1 MQIYNSMTRKKEPFV
16 PLHEGK
22 VGIYA
27 CGPTGYNFFH
37 IGNARPFIVFDVLR
51 RYLDDI
57 RRRLPQ
63 EDNNTMEDVE
73 ARIADIFRE
82 RLSSPMM
89 VVSLASVQ
97 YAMEQLGQP
106 DDFGECPSD
115 RTGGCTGERIGEP
128 EPAPRKLYRSRSDRA
143 IAGICGGLADY
154 LRVDPLVIRLLTL
167 FLILFGGLSIW
178 IYIILWLVVPEE
190 PQSINTRK

>member
-1 MQIYNSMTRKKEPFV
+1 MKETVNVNIASQAF
-16 PLHEGK
+16 
-22 VGIYA
+22 
-27 CGPTGYNFFH
+27 T
-37 IGNARPFIVFDVLR
+37 
-51 RYLDDI
+51 LD

-115 RTGGCTGERIGEP
+115 RTGGCTGEQIGEQIGEP

>member
-1 MQIYNSMTRKKEPFV
+1 MKETVNVNIASQAFT
-16 PLHEGK
+16 LDDDA
-22 VGIYA
+22 YA
-27 CGPTGYNFFH
+27 
-37 IGNARPFIVFDVLR
+37 VLR

-106 DDFGECPSD
+106 DDSGECPSD
-115 RTGGCTGERIGEP
+115 RTGGGSE
-128 EPAPRKLYRSRSDRA
+128 SRSPLRA
-143 IAGICGGLADY
+143 NSTVRAATAPLPASAADW
-154 LRVDPLVIRLLTL
+154 PTTSESIR
-167 FLILFGGLSIW
+167 W
-178 IYIILWLVVPEE
+178 
-190 PQSINTRK
+190 

>member
-1 MQIYNSMTRKKEPFV
+1 MKETVNVNIASQAFT
-16 PLHEGK
+16 LDDDA
-22 VGIYA
+22 YA
-27 CGPTGYNFFH
+27 
-37 IGNARPFIVFDVLR
+37 VLR

-115 RTGGCTGERIGEP
+115 RTG
-128 EPAPRKLYRSRSDRA
+128 DRA

>member
-1 MQIYNSMTRKKEPFV
+1 MKETVNVNIASQAFT
-16 PLHEGK
+16 LDDDA
-22 VGIYA
+22 YA
-27 CGPTGYNFFH
+27 
-37 IGNARPFIVFDVLR
+37 VLR

-115 RTGGCTGERIGEP
+115 RTGGCTGEQIGEP

-178 IYIILWLVVPEE
+178 IYITLWLVVPEE

>member
-1 MQIYNSMTRKKEPFV
+1 MSK
-16 PLHEGK
+16 
-22 VGIYA
+22 
-27 CGPTGYNFFH
+27 
-37 IGNARPFIVFDVLR
+37 
-51 RYLDDI
+51 
-57 RRRLPQ
+57 
-63 EDNNTMEDVE
+63 

-115 RTGGCTGERIGEP
+115 RTGGCTGSGSESRSP
-128 EPAPRKLYRSRSDRA
+128 LRAKLYRSRSDRA

-167 FLILFGGLSIW
+167 FLILFGGPLDLDLHHSLPGW
-178 IYIILWLVVPEE
+178 SFPK
-190 PQSINTRK
+190 SRKASTPVNNPKTITPWQKIT

>member
-1 MQIYNSMTRKKEPFV
+1 MKETVNVNIASQAFT
-16 PLHEGK
+16 LDDDA
-22 VGIYA
+22 YA
-27 CGPTGYNFFH
+27 
-37 IGNARPFIVFDVLR
+37 VLR

-115 RTGGCTGERIGEP
+115 RTGGCTGEQIGEQIGEP

-143 IAGICGGLADY
+143 IAGICGGLAAYFDA
-154 LRVDPLVIRLLTL
+154 DPTLIRLVTL
-167 FLILFGGLSIW
+167 LLILFGGLSIW
-178 IYIILWLVVPEE
+178 AYIILWIVIPEE
-190 PQSINTRK
+190 PARKFNINRNR

>member
-1 MQIYNSMTRKKEPFV
+1 MKETVNVNIASQAFT
-16 PLHEGK
+16 LDDDA
-22 VGIYA
+22 YA
-27 CGPTGYNFFH
+27 
-37 IGNARPFIVFDVLR
+37 VLR

-115 RTGGCTGERIGEP
+115 RTAAARGSGSESGARSAQTLPFAQRPRHCRHLRRTGRLPPRRSAGD
-128 EPAPRKLYRSRSDRA
+128 PAADTLPDPLRGPLDLDLHHSLAGRSRRA
-143 IAGICGGLADY
+143 AKHQH
-154 LRVDPLVIRLLTL
+154 P
-167 FLILFGGLSIW
+167 
-178 IYIILWLVVPEE
+178 
-190 PQSINTRK
+190 

>member
-1 MQIYNSMTRKKEPFV
+1 MKETVNVNIASQAFT
-16 PLHEGK
+16 LDDDA
-22 VGIYA
+22 YA
-27 CGPTGYNFFH
+27 
-37 IGNARPFIVFDVLR
+37 VLR

-115 RTGGCTGERIGEP
+115 RTG
-128 EPAPRKLYRSRSDRA
+128 
-143 IAGICGGLADY
+143 AGICGGLADY

>member
-1 MQIYNSMTRKKEPFV
+1 MKETVNVNIASQAFT
-16 PLHEGK
+16 LDDDA
-22 VGIYA
+22 YA
-27 CGPTGYNFFH
+27 
-37 IGNARPFIVFDVLR
+37 VLR

-115 RTGGCTGERIGEP
+115 RTGGCTGEQIGEP

-143 IAGICGGLADY
+143 IAGIIGE
-154 LRVDPLVIRLLTL
+154 LVTRLLTL

>member
-1 MQIYNSMTRKKEPFV
+1 MKETVNVNIASQAFT
-16 PLHEGK
+16 LDDDA
-22 VGIYA
+22 YA
-27 CGPTGYNFFH
+27 
-37 IGNARPFIVFDVLR
+37 VLR

-115 RTGGCTGERIGEP
+115 RTGGCTGEQIGEP
-128 EPAPRKLYRSRSDRA
+128 EPAPRKLYRSRNCRHLRRTGRLPPRRS
-143 IAGICGGLADY
+143 AGDPAADT
-154 LRVDPLVIRLLTL
+154 LPDPLRGPLDLDL
-167 FLILFGGLSIW
+167 HHSLAGRSRRAAKHQH
-178 IYIILWLVVPEE
+178 P
-190 PQSINTRK
+190 

>member
-1 MQIYNSMTRKKEPFV
+1 MKETVNVNIASQAFT
-16 PLHEGK
+16 LDDDA
-22 VGIYA
+22 YA
-27 CGPTGYNFFH
+27 
-37 IGNARPFIVFDVLR
+37 VLR

-115 RTGGCTGERIGEP
+115 RTGGCTGEQIGEQIGEP

-143 IAGICGGLADY
+143 IAGICGGLAEFFHVDTTV
-154 LRVDPLVIRLLTL
+154 LRLITL

-178 IYIILWLVVPEE
+178 AYIILWIVIPEE

>member
-1 MQIYNSMTRKKEPFV
+1 MKETVNVNIASQAFT
-16 PLHEGK
+16 LDDDA
-22 VGIYA
+22 YA
-27 CGPTGYNFFH
+27 
-37 IGNARPFIVFDVLR
+37 VLR

-115 RTGGCTGERIGEP
+115 RTGGCKGERIGEP
-128 EPAPRKLYRSRSDRA
+128 EPARRKLYRSRSDRA

>member
-1 MQIYNSMTRKKEPFV
+1 MKETVNVNIASQAFT
-16 PLHEGK
+16 LDDDA
-22 VGIYA
+22 YA
-27 CGPTGYNFFH
+27 
-37 IGNARPFIVFDVLR
+37 VLR

-115 RTGGCTGERIGEP
+115 RTGGCTGEQIGEP

-143 IAGICGGLADY
+143 IAGICGGLAGY
-154 LRVDPLVIRLLTL
+154 LLHPRRSAGDPAADTLPDPLRGPLDLDL
-167 FLILFGGLSIW
+167 HHSLAGRSRRAAKHQH
-178 IYIILWLVVPEE
+178 P
-190 PQSINTRK
+190 

>member
-1 MQIYNSMTRKKEPFV
+1 MKETVNVNIASQAFT
-16 PLHEGK
+16 LDDDA
-22 VGIYA
+22 YA
-27 CGPTGYNFFH
+27 
-37 IGNARPFIVFDVLR
+37 VLR

-97 YAMEQLGQP
+97 YAILRLP
-106 DDFGECPSD
+106 H
-115 RTGGCTGERIGEP
+115 P
-128 EPAPRKLYRSRSDRA
+128 EIFRK
-143 IAGICGGLADY
+143 IQMQK
-154 LRVDPLVIRLLTL
+154 T
-167 FLILFGGLSIW
+167 
-178 IYIILWLVVPEE
+178 
-190 PQSINTRK
+190 

>member
-1 MQIYNSMTRKKEPFV
+1 MKETVNVNIASQAFT
-16 PLHEGK
+16 LDDDA
-22 VGIYA
+22 YA
-27 CGPTGYNFFH
+27 
-37 IGNARPFIVFDVLR
+37 VLR

-115 RTGGCTGERIGEP
+115 RTGGCTGEQIDRRHLRRTGRLP
-128 EPAPRKLYRSRSDRA
+128 PRRSAGDPAADTLPDPLRGPLDLDLHHSLAGRSRRA
-143 IAGICGGLADY
+143 AKHQH
-154 LRVDPLVIRLLTL
+154 P
-167 FLILFGGLSIW
+167 
-178 IYIILWLVVPEE
+178 
-190 PQSINTRK
+190 

>member
-1 MQIYNSMTRKKEPFV
+1 MKETVNVNIASQAFT
-16 PLHEGK
+16 LDDDA
-22 VGIYA
+22 YA
-27 CGPTGYNFFH
+27 
-37 IGNARPFIVFDVLR
+37 VLR

-115 RTGGCTGERIGEP
+115 RTGGCTGEQIGEP
-128 EPAPRKLYRSRSDRA
+128 EPAPRHCRHLRRTGRLPPRRSAGDPAADTLPDPLRGPLDLDLHHSLAGRSRRA
-143 IAGICGGLADY
+143 AKHQH
-154 LRVDPLVIRLLTL
+154 P
-167 FLILFGGLSIW
+167 
-178 IYIILWLVVPEE
+178 
-190 PQSINTRK
+190 

>member
-1 MQIYNSMTRKKEPFV
+1 MKTVNVNIASQAFT
-16 PLHEGK
+16 LDDDA
-22 VGIYA
+22 YA
-27 CGPTGYNFFH
+27 
-37 IGNARPFIVFDVLR
+37 VLR

-63 EDNNTMEDVE
+63 EDNNTMDDVE

-115 RTGGCTGERIGEP
+115 RTGGCTGEQIGEP
-128 EPAPRKLYRSRSDRA
+128 EPAPGASSTVRA
-143 IAGICGGLADY
+143 ATAPLPASAADW
-154 LRVDPLVIRLLTL
+154 PTTSASIR
-167 FLILFGGLSIW
+167 W
-178 IYIILWLVVPEE
+178 
-190 PQSINTRK
+190 

>member
-1 MQIYNSMTRKKEPFV
+1 MKETVNVNIASQAFT
-16 PLHEGK
+16 LDDDA
-22 VGIYA
+22 YA
-27 CGPTGYNFFH
+27 
-37 IGNARPFIVFDVLR
+37 VLR

-115 RTGGCTGERIGEP
+115 RTGGCTG
-128 EPAPRKLYRSRSDRA
+128 KLYRSRSDRA

>member
-1 MQIYNSMTRKKEPFV
+1 MKETVNVNIASQAFT
-16 PLHEGK
+16 LDDDA
-22 VGIYA
+22 YA
-27 CGPTGYNFFH
+27 
-37 IGNARPFIVFDVLR
+37 VLR

-97 YAMEQLGQP
+97 YGMEQLGQP

-115 RTGGCTGERIGEP
+115 RTGGARSAQTLPFAQRPRHCRHLRRTGRLPPRRSAGD
-128 EPAPRKLYRSRSDRA
+128 PAADTLPDPLRGPLDLDLHHSLADRSRRA
-143 IAGICGGLADY
+143 AKHQH
-154 LRVDPLVIRLLTL
+154 P
-167 FLILFGGLSIW
+167 
-178 IYIILWLVVPEE
+178 
-190 PQSINTRK
+190 

>member
-1 MQIYNSMTRKKEPFV
+1 MKETVNVNIASQAFT
-16 PLHEGK
+16 LDDDA
-22 VGIYA
+22 YA
-27 CGPTGYNFFH
+27 
-37 IGNARPFIVFDVLR
+37 VLR

-115 RTGGCTGERIGEP
+115 RTGGCTGEQIGEP
-128 EPAPRKLYRSRSDRA
+128 EPAPRSDRA

-178 IYIILWLVVPEE
+178 IYIILWLIVPEE

>member
-1 MQIYNSMTRKKEPFV
+1 MKETVNVNIASQAFT
-16 PLHEGK
+16 LDDDA
-22 VGIYA
+22 YA
-27 CGPTGYNFFH
+27 
-37 IGNARPFIVFDVLR
+37 VLR

-73 ARIADIFRE
+73 SAYRRLFFRE

-106 DDFGECPSD
+106 DDFGECPS
-115 RTGGCTGERIGEP
+115 RPHGRLHGERIGEP
-128 EPAPRKLYRSRSDRA
+128 EPAPAQTLPFAQRPRHCRHLRRTGRLPPRRS
-143 IAGICGGLADY
+143 AGDSAADT
-154 LRVDPLVIRLLTL
+154 LPDPLRGPLDLDL
-167 FLILFGGLSIW
+167 HHSGWSFPKS
-178 IYIILWLVVPEE
+178 
-190 PQSINTRK
+190 RKASTPVNNPKTITPWRR